1 MLRIPC
7 PHCGVRDET
16 EFRYRGDA
24 SALRP
29 AAESGEAAFV
39 RYVYERTN
47 PKGWHAE
54 WWMHAAGCRTVL
66 RVIRHTVTHEIHSVT
81 LPQETAEMPADGR

>member
-7 PHCGVRDET
+7 PHCGIRDET

-24 SALRP
+24 SVLRP
-29 AAESGEAAFV
+29 PAEGGEAAFV

-54 WWMHAAGCRTVL
+54 WWIHAAGCRTVL

-81 LPQETAEMPADGR
+81 LPQETAEIPADAR